1 MPQHDLLEVINSESV
16 PGVTLDIVQYKELT
30 GSKDLLTAEK
40 VFFLNQAGVRLKHIR
55 ATLENGEIIIEPGAL
70 YYMCGALELESNTQK
85 VSRGLM
91 RKMLSG
97 ETLFQTRI
105 RGNGEVYLDPTFGH
119 FVMTKIDND
128 TLIMDKGTFY
138 CADAGLS
145 VSAVAQRN
153 VSSALFGGE
162 GLFQT
167 QVKGSGLIILA
178 SPVPMEEL
186 VCYELGKG
194 EKLFVDGSFA
204 LMRTHTVTF
213 RAEKSAKSLFRSL
226 TSGEGLLQTF
236 EGPGS
241 VWIAPTQEV
250 YEGFHVG
257 GGPATS

>member
-1 MPQHDLLEVINSESV
+1 M
-16 PGVTLDIVQYKELT
+16 
-30 GSKDLLTAEK
+30 
-40 VFFLNQAGVRLKHIR
+40 
-55 ATLENGEIIIEPGAL
+55 
-70 YYMCGALELESNTQK
+70 
-85 VSRGLM
+85 
-91 RKMLSG
+91 
-97 ETLFQTRI
+97 
-105 RGNGEVYLDPTFGH
+105 
-119 FVMTKIDND
+119 
-128 TLIMDKGTFY
+128 
-138 CADAGLS
+138 
-145 VSAVAQRN
+145 SAVAQRN

-167 QVKGSGLIILA
+167 QVKGSGLIILT

-204 LMRTHTVTF
+204 FMRTHTVTF

-250 YEGFHVG
+250 YEGFGSVG
-257 GGPATS
+257 GIQTG